1 MTLLLAA
8 CAGAFFGAAV
18 GASLVTWSVVRA
30 LRRVR

>member
-8 CAGAFFGAAV
+8 CAAACLGAAI
-18 GASLVTWSVVRA
+18 GASLVTWSVVRV